1 MTDEPSRL
9 SELPQAR
16 CTDRVTIVPT
26 KVDEDRLQT
35 VLRHRRHAP
44 FQIVAVRN
52 RRFRAL
58 VDRPREQ

>member
-1 MTDEPSRL
+1 
-9 SELPQAR
+9 
-16 CTDRVTIVPT
+16 
-26 KVDEDRLQT
+26 
-35 VLRHRRHAP
+35 LRHRRQAP